1 MKLSIFSVQDHYPDR
16 PRTVPQLYAEVIDQA
31 VLADMLGY
39 EGFFSAEHHFHPY
52 GVVPNPS
59 VLLSAIAQRTQRI
72 RLGTAISVLTFHD
85 PRTLA
90 ETLAMVDVL
99 TGGRFVLGVGSGYLK
114 HEFEGY
120 GVAPEEKRDRFD
132 ECLNAVELLLT
143 GERIT
148 FHGKYHHIDAV
159 QLNVLPV
166 QKPIPLYVAILRKEA
181 AYHVGR
187 QGKGLLWVPYAS
199 VDRFDEIGPL
209 IEEFRRGRSEAAE
222 KASALAKNLG
232 DNIVCLHT
240 HVAESDAE
248 VRRVAGAP
256 FDLYVETRLY
266 AKRMTFD
273 DVLRSGVCLFGSVD
287 TVVDK
292 LCALAEMGINH
303 VMTLQNF
310 GYLPAPE
317 VAKSMRILIEQVMP
331 KVRARLAR
339 APGRLRL
346 QRVD

>member
-1 MKLSIFSVQDHYPDR
+1 MTKLSIFSVLDHYPDR
-16 PRTVPQLYAEVIDQA
+16 LRTVPQLYGEVIDQA
-31 VLADMLGY
+31 VLADVLGY
-39 EGFFSAEHHFHPY
+39 AGFFAAEHHFHPY

-59 VLLSAIAQRTQRI
+59 VLLSAIAQRTRHI
-72 RLGTAISVLTFHD
+72 RLGSAISTLTFHY

-90 ETLAMVDVL
+90 ETFAMVDVL
-99 TGGRFVLGVGSGYLK
+99 SGGRFVLGAGSGYLK

-132 ECLNAVELLLT
+132 ECLRGVELLLS

-181 AYHVGR
+181 AYHVGL
-187 QGKGLLWVPYAS
+187 QGKGLLTVPYGS
-199 VDRFDEIGPL
+199 IDRFDEIGPL
-209 IEEFRRGRSEAAE
+209 IGEFRRGRGDAAQ
-222 KASALAKNLG
+222 KASALPEILG

-240 HVAESDAE
+240 HVAETDAE
-248 VRRVAGAP
+248 VRRVASAA

-273 DVLRSGVCLFGSVD
+273 DILRSGVCLFGSVD
-287 TVVDK
+287 TVADK
-292 LCALAEMGINH
+292 LCALAAMGIDH

-310 GYLPAPE
+310 GHLPAPE
-317 VAKSMRILIEQVMP
+317 VEKSMRILIEQVMP
-331 KVRARLAR
+331 KVRTRLVRKPLASV
-339 APGRLRL
+339 A
-346 QRVD
+346 